1 MTSMPSRLTEHLI
14 SRSLLSAEQAAS
26 ALEMQ
31 RSRGGALDTRLLE
44 SSSLTELELLQAVA
58 AVSGQRAI
66 DLWDLEVNH
75 QLASLIPTKIASRF
89 GLVPLSV
96 EGDALHVACSYPVPV
111 RELREIGFLL
121 KKRLELWVGLEVR
134 IRDRMQTLYGE
145 PLHEHLASL
154 LSRLNSR
161 RTEPEQETVTA
172 AVAEVSH
179 QEESL
184 RLDLIERLARAIV
197 DEPLPL
203 VDRIGELPALK
214 KDEAAH
220 QAIPDWTLA
229 QARNALKQASSDRDR
244 IFDVTLR
251 FARRAFEFTAIFAV
265 TRGAAVLWEAR
276 AERPFPQRPQRP
288 EIPIDVPSVF
298 RTVCSL
304 RKSYIGPL
312 PSEPLTRE
320 FLARLGRSPRTIF
333 LFPVEVGGRPV
344 AILYG
349 DCALRAM
356 SHRRLSDF
364 VLFCQDL
371 PAAFEALMLDRRR
384 LHGQPGHSTEARG
397 DEGHQIV
404 RRVGALLAE
413 PPRIQPVD
421 P

>member
-14 SRSLLSAEQAAS
+14 SRGLLSVKQAAS

-31 RSRGGALDTRLLE
+31 RSNGGALDTRLLE
-44 SSSLTELELLQAVA
+44 SSSLTESELLRAVA

-75 QLASLIPTKIASRF
+75 HLASLIPPKIASRF

-111 RELREIGFLL
+111 RELHEIGFLL

-145 PLHEHLASL
+145 PLHKHLASL

-161 RTEPEQETVTA
+161 RAEPERETTSA
-172 AVAEVSH
+172 AAAELSH

-184 RLDLIERLARAIV
+184 RIDLIDRLARAIV

-203 VDRIGELPALK
+203 IDRIALPALK
-214 KDEAAH
+214 NSETAH

-229 QARNALKQASSDRDR
+229 QARDALKQANADRDR
-244 IFDVTLR
+244 VIDVTLR

-265 TRGAAVLWEAR
+265 IRGAAVLWEAR
-276 AERPFPQRPQRP
+276 AERPFPQRAQRP
-288 EIPIDVPSVF
+288 EIPIDMPSVF

-312 PSEPLTRE
+312 TSEPLTRE

-384 LHGQPGHSTEARG
+384 LQGQPGHSTEARG
-397 DEGHQIV
+397 DEGHQM
-404 RRVGALLAE
+404 GL
-413 PPRIQPVD
+413 
-421 P
+421 

>member
-1 MTSMPSRLTEHLI
+1 MPSRLTEYLM
-14 SRSLLSAEQAAS
+14 SRGLLSAEQVAS
-26 ALEMQ
+26 ALDIQ
-31 RSRGGALDTRLLE
+31 RNNGGALDTRLLE
-44 SSSLTELELLQAVA
+44 SSRSLTESELLRAVA

-75 QLASLIPTKIASRF
+75 HLASLIPPKIANRF
-89 GLVPLSV
+89 GVVPLSV

-111 RELREIGFLL
+111 RELHEIGFLL

-145 PLHEHLASL
+145 PLREHLASL

-161 RTEPEQETVTA
+161 RADPERETISA
-172 AVAEVSH
+172 AAAEVSH

-184 RLDLIERLARAIV
+184 RLDLIDRLARAIV

-203 VDRIGELPALK
+203 VDRIGAPPPLK
-214 KDEAAH
+214 DGAAAH

-229 QARNALKQASSDRDR
+229 QARDALKEASSDRDR
-244 IFDVTLR
+244 IIDVTLR

-265 TRGAAVLWEAR
+265 IRGAAVLWEAR
-276 AERPFPQRPQRP
+276 AERPFPQRAQRP

-333 LFPVEVGGRPV
+333 LFPVDVGGRPV

-349 DCALRAM
+349 DCAHRAM

-371 PAAFEALMLDRRR
+371 PAAFETLMLDRRR
-384 LHGQPGHSTEARG
+384 LHGQPGHSAEVRG

-404 RRVGALLAE
+404 RRWGARVAPT
-413 PPRIQPVD
+413 PPIQPVD
-421 P
+421 L